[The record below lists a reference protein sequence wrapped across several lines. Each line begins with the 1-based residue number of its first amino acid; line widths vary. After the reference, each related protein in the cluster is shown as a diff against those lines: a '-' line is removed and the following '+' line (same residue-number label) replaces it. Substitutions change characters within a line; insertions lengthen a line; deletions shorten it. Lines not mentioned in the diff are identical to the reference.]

1 MDSWLNVAGQ
11 STFQCNFQIAHQIK
25 TPMSHLLYSRAF
37 NGSIQPL
44 YRRYPPIAD
53 RARYRPL
60 FDSGPWGVA
69 LEVFRGETFRQ
80 PSFPGELLANERR
93 RDTICRW
100 SPHVSGLDKIFLGE
114 RGGTRTLDPM
124 IKSHVLYHLSYAL
137 TCRAV

>member
-1 MDSWLNVAGQ
+1 MLQVNRLLNAIFKSRIKLKHRCRICFIHGP
-11 STFQCNFQIAHQIK
+11 STVPFSRFIVDIRRLRIAPDID
-25 TPMSHLLYSRAF
+25 LCL
-37 NGSIQPL
+37 
-44 YRRYPPIAD
+44 IAV
-53 RARYRPL
+53 L
-60 FDSGPWGVA
+60 GVA

>member
-25 TPMSHLLYSRAF
+25 TPMSHLLYSRPSTVPF
-37 NGSIQPL
+37 SRFIVDI
-44 YRRYPPIAD
+44 RRLRIAPD
-53 RARYRPL
+53 IDLCLIAVL
-60 FDSGPWGVA
+60 GVA